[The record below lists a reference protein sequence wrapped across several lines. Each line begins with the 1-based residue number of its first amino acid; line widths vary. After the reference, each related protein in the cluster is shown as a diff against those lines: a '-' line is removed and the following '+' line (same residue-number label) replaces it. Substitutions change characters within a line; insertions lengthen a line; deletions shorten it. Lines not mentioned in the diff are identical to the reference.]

1 MALIRTLALAAGLVL
16 ASGAAFAHDYKV
28 GALKID
34 HPWSRATPK
43 SAPVGAGYM
52 TITNSGADA
61 DRLVSASADVSAKV
75 ELHEM
80 AVIDG
85 IMKMKPLDQ
94 GIVIPAG
101 GSVAFKPGSYHVM
114 FIGLK
119 KPLEAGQTFKGTL
132 AFEKAG
138 KVEVE
143 FQVQDMAAKPMD
155 HSGMKPMGH

>member
-1 MALIRTLALAAGLVL
+1 
-16 ASGAAFAHDYKV
+16 
-28 GALKID
+28 
-34 HPWSRATPK
+34 
-43 SAPVGAGYM
+43 M

-61 DRLVSASADVSAKV
+61 DRLVSAAADVSAKV
-75 ELHEM
+75 EIHEM

-119 KPLEAGQTFKGTL
+119 KPLEAGQSFKGTL